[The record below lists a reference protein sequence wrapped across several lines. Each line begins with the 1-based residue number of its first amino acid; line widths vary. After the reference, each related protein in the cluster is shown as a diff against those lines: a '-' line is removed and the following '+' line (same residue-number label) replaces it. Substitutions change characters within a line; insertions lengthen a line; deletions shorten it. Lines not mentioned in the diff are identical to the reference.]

1 LAEYEIKG
9 AISWQIV
16 ADRGIISASR
26 IERVDLTVPNLNV
39 DIHYFEP
46 YRDRRAEEAVTTPVG
61 ARNRSQML
69 GLGKMRTREI
79 APFLARQLG
88 VFLLV
93 GIVMCGAATSLAQNG
108 TTPGPSTPGQSI
120 PGTGGVSTFAGSV
133 PAKLVPGVMP
143 LSLRDAIDRGLK
155 QNLGLLLSHSDIR
168 TAEGQRWEQLSAL
181 LPHVTAAPYL
191 AESKINIAELGFTGL
206 AGTLHLSPSIGPFS
220 YFDARAN
227 VTQSLFD
234 WKSINATRAAS
245 QNLKSVSY
253 TFKDARD
260 LVVLAV
266 GYTYLQ
272 AIADEARVET
282 AEAQVNTA
290 QTVYDQAKDQVSA
303 GTSPDIDGL
312 RAKVELQTRQQQ
324 LIQAKNNFAI
334 QKLTVARVIGLAPG
348 QEFEFTDK
356 SLYEP
361 FEGITVDEAL
371 KRAYASRSDYQAAMA
386 DLRAAESARK
396 AAFAGY
402 FPSLSFDADYGTGAA
417 HPSTAT
423 QVYDVKGT
431 LSIPIFLGGSVRG
444 DVLQADARV
453 EQSRERLDNL
463 RAQIDSDVRAA
474 LLNLQ
479 SASDQVNVARSNIDL
494 SEQTLTQSRDRFSA
508 GVTDTVEVVQ
518 SEEAVASAHE
528 QYISSLYSYNYAKIS
543 LVRALG
549 TAEEGVKEYF
559 KGK

>member
-1 LAEYEIKG
+1 LRLNYE
-9 AISWQIV
+9 
-16 ADRGIISASR
+16 
-26 IERVDLTVPNLNV
+26 
-39 DIHYFEP
+39 
-46 YRDRRAEEAVTTPVG
+46 RR
-61 ARNRSQML
+61 R
-69 GLGKMRTREI
+69 
-79 APFLARQLG
+79 
-88 VFLLV
+88 VFLLAGV
-93 GIVMCGAATSLAQNG
+93 LISGAATSLAQ
-108 TTPGPSTPGQSI
+108 TEATPGSSTPGQAI
-120 PGTGGVSTFAGSV
+120 PGTNGVSPFAGSV
-133 PAKLVPGVMP
+133 PAKLVPGIMP

-155 QNLGLLLSHSDIR
+155 QNLGLLLSHADIR
-168 TAEGQRWEQLSAL
+168 SARGQRWEQLSAL
-181 LPHVTAAPYL
+181 LPHVTAAPYV
-191 AESKINIAELGFTGL
+191 AESKLNVDEAGFAGL
-206 AGTLHLSPSIGPFS
+206 ASLLHISPSVGPFS
-220 YFDARAN
+220 YFDARTT
-227 VTQSLFD
+227 VTQTLFD
-234 WKSINATRAAS
+234 WKSINATRASS
-245 QNLKSVSY
+245 QNLKSADY

-272 AIADEARVET
+272 AIADEARIET
-282 AEAQVNTA
+282 TEAQVKTA
-290 QTVYDQAKDQVSA
+290 QALFDQATDQVNA

-356 SLYEP
+356 SPYQP

-371 KRAYASRSDYQAAMA
+371 KRAYASRSDYQAAMT
-386 DLRAAESARK
+386 DLRAAEFSRK
-396 AAFAGY
+396 AAVAGY
-402 FPSLSFDADYGTGAA
+402 FPSLSVDADYGLGGS

-423 QVYDVKGT
+423 PVADVRGT
-431 LSIPIFLGGSVRG
+431 LSIPIFQGGSVHG
-444 DVLQADARV
+444 DVLRADARL

-479 SASDQVNVARSNIDL
+479 SSAEQVNVARSNIDL
-494 SEQTLTQSRDRFSA
+494 AEQTLAQSRDRFSA

-518 SEEAVASAHE
+518 SQELVASAHE
-528 QYISSLYSYNYAKIS
+528 QYISSLYNYNYAKIS

-549 TAEEGVKEYF
+549 IAEQGVKEYF